1 MREEK
6 IDTGQAVLVLVA
18 AVLPTAILTVP
29 DFVLKLAGQDAW
41 LSVAL
46 ATAAGLLIALLA
58 ANLSLLFPQK
68 NFFSFSEELL
78 GKTAGKIT
86 CLLYIFWLIQA
97 NSVVINEFASF
108 LCTALMPNTPST
120 VFFVVVIA
128 VAGYAVY
135 GGLEVLARYTQLFLP
150 LLLGLLFISFLLTAP
165 DIQTAR
171 ILPFFEAGLPALL
184 KSATLPLSLFGEIII
199 LTVIA
204 PNLEDKRKIRRAAV
218 LATLINGAAFLASVL
233 VVILV
238 LGPEV
243 GSSYI
248 FPTYNAVR
256 TVAIANF
263 LERLESIVVAVW
275 MLGGFAKVGVFYY
288 AAVLGTAQVLE
299 LRDYRPLVA
308 PAGTVLLA
316 LAHMCQNAAELL
328 HFVTRVWPC
337 YATTVFETGFP
348 LFLYTLA
355 KWKRRV
361 GGCG

>member
-1 MREEK
+1 MKEER
-6 IDTGQAVLVLVA
+6 IDTGQAILILVA
-18 AVLPTAILTVP
+18 AILPTAILTVP
-29 DFVLKLAGQDAW
+29 DPVLRLAGQDAW

-68 NFFSFSEELL
+68 SLFSFSEELM
-78 GKTAGKIT
+78 GKTAGKI
-86 CLLYIFWLIQA
+86 LGFLYIFWLVQA
-97 NSVVINEFASF
+97 NTVIINEFASF
-108 LCTALMPNTPST
+108 LCIALMPNTPSA

-135 GGLEVLARYTQLFLP
+135 GGLEVLARYSQLFLP
-150 LLLGLLFISFLLTAP
+150 LLLGLLFVSFLLTAP
-165 DIQTAR
+165 DIKITR
-171 ILPFFEAGLPALL
+171 LLPIFDAGLPAII
-184 KSATLPLSLFGEIII
+184 KSASLPLSLFGEVIV

-204 PNLEDKRKIRRAAV
+204 PNLEDKRKARRAAV
-218 LATLINGAAFLASVL
+218 LATLINGAAFLLGVL

-256 TVAIANF
+256 TVSIANF

-288 AAVLGTAQVLE
+288 AAVLGSSQVLE
-299 LRDYRPLVA
+299 LRDYRPLVT
-308 PAGTVLLA
+308 PVGTILLA
-316 LAHMCQNAAELL
+316 FSLMCQNATELL
-328 HFVTRVWPC
+328 HFVTKVWPC
-337 YATTVFETGFP
+337 YAITVFEVGLP
-348 LFLYTLA
+348 LLLYALA
-355 KWKRRV
+355 KWKIT
-361 GGCG
+361 GGGGS